1 MVASDASK
9 EDIWIRKFIYG
20 LGVVP
25 TNEEPMKMYCD
36 NTKAIT
42 ISNEPGITK
51 GAKHYRTKVHYLREV
66 IELGDIIL
74 DKVYIDD
81 NVADPFT
88 KALPFNKHSTH
99 TKSIGLLLTSSL
111 M

>member
-1 MVASDASK
+1 KSAKQSIIAVSSTKVEYMVASDASK

-36 NTKAIT
+36 NTRAIT

-51 GAKHYRTKVHYLREV
+51 GAKHYRTKVHYL
-66 IELGDIIL
+66 
-74 DKVYIDD
+74 
-81 NVADPFT
+81 
-88 KALPFNKHSTH
+88 
-99 TKSIGLLLTSSL
+99 
-111 M
+111 